1 MGTWLWVLIIAFLSV
16 LIAALII
23 KIISLKRA
31 VKEIEESLFEKLT
44 TDTNTLIDISS
55 NDKRIRSLAGTLN
68 RELAVFRKE
77 KLSYMN
83 GNNELKNS
91 VTNISHDLRTPLTA
105 ICGYIELL
113 EREEKTK
120 EAEKYLDIIKKR
132 AEFMVKLTEE
142 LFGYSVIMSED
153 GGKTT
158 SYTDVKNVLEE
169 SIASFYE
176 VLMARNIVP
185 VINLTKEKV
194 IKNLNSHALSRVF
207 SNLLNNAV
215 KYSDGDLEISLFENG
230 EIVFANTASKLD
242 VVEVEKLFDRFYTVE
257 TAKNSTGLGLSIAK
271 TLVEQMRGEIS
282 AKYKDGKLYIKII
295 LPE

>member
-31 VKEIEESLFEKLT
+31 IKEIEESLSEKLT

-77 KLSYMN
+77 KLRYMN

-120 EAEKYLDIIKKR
+120 EAETYLDIIKKR

-153 GGKTT
+153 GGKTE

>member
-31 VKEIEESLFEKLT
+31 VKEIEESLSEKLT

-77 KLSYMN
+77 KLRYMN

-176 VLMARNIVP
+176 VFMARNIVP

-194 IKNLNSHALSRVF
+194 IRNLDSHALSRVF

-271 TLVEQMRGEIS
+271 TLTEQMRGEIS

>member
-31 VKEIEESLFEKLT
+31 VKDIEESLSEKLT

-77 KLSYMN
+77 KLRYMN

-142 LFGYSVIMSED
+142 LFGYSVIMSEN

-176 VLMARNIVP
+176 ALMARNIVP

-194 IKNLNSHALSRVF
+194 IRNLDSHALSRVF

-271 TLVEQMRGEIS
+271 TLTEQMRGEIS

>member
-1 MGTWLWVLIIAFLSV
+1 MGTWLWVLIIAFLSF

-31 VKEIEESLFEKLT
+31 VKEIEESLSEKLT

-55 NDKRIRSLAGTLN
+55 NDKHIRSLAGTLN

-77 KLSYMN
+77 KLRYMN

-194 IKNLNSHALSRVF
+194 IRKTDPHALSRVF

-230 EIVFANTASKLD
+230 EIVFANTASKLN

-271 TLVEQMRGEIS
+271 TLTEQMRGEIS

-295 LPE
+295 FPE

>member
-31 VKEIEESLFEKLT
+31 VKDIEESLSEKLT

-77 KLSYMN
+77 KLRYMN

-158 SYTDVKNVLEE
+158 SYTDVNNVLEE

-176 VLMARNIVP
+176 VLIARNIVP

-242 VVEVEKLFDRFYTVE
+242 VVEVERLFDRFYTVE

-271 TLVEQMRGEIS
+271 TLTEQMRGEIS

>member
-31 VKEIEESLFEKLT
+31 VKDIEESLSEKLT

-77 KLSYMN
+77 KLRYMN

-158 SYTDVKNVLEE
+158 PYTDVKNVLEE

-176 VLMARNIVP
+176 VHMARNIVP

-194 IKNLNSHALSRVF
+194 IKNLNSYALSRVF

-271 TLVEQMRGEIS
+271 TLTEQMRGEIS

>member
-1 MGTWLWVLIIAFLSV
+1 MGTWLWVLIIAFLSF

-31 VKEIEESLFEKLT
+31 VKEIEESLSEKLT

-271 TLVEQMRGEIS
+271 TLTEQMRGEIS

>member
-1 MGTWLWVLIIAFLSV
+1 MGTWLWVLIVAFLSF

-31 VKEIEESLFEKLT
+31 VKDIEESLSEKLT

-55 NDKRIRSLAGTLN
+55 NDKRICSLAVTLN
-68 RELAVFRKE
+68 KELSVLRKE
-77 KLSYMN
+77 KLSYIN
-83 GNNELKNS
+83 GNTELKNS

-105 ICGYIELL
+105 ICGYIDLL

-132 AEFMVKLTEE
+132 VEFMVKLTEE

-153 GGKTT
+153 DGKTT

-176 VLMARNIVP
+176 VLISRNIVP

-242 VVEVEKLFDRFYTVE
+242 AVEVEKLFDRFYTVE

-271 TLVEQMRGEIS
+271 TLTEQMGGEIS
-282 AKYKDGKLYIKII
+282 AEYKDGKLYIKIF

>member
-31 VKEIEESLFEKLT
+31 VKEIEESLSEKLT

-77 KLSYMN
+77 KLRYMN

-91 VTNISHDLRTPLTA
+91 VTNVSHDLRTPLTA

-158 SYTDVKNVLEE
+158 PYTDVKNVLEE

-271 TLVEQMRGEIS
+271 TLTEQMRGEIS

>member
-31 VKEIEESLFEKLT
+31 VKDIEESLSEKLT

-68 RELAVFRKE
+68 SELAVFRKE
-77 KLSYMN
+77 KLRYMN

-153 GGKTT
+153 GGKTE

-194 IKNLNSHALSRVF
+194 IKSLNSHALSRVF

>member
-1 MGTWLWVLIIAFLSV
+1 MGTWLWVLIIAFLSF

-31 VKEIEESLFEKLT
+31 VKEIEESLSEKLT

-77 KLSYMN
+77 KLRYMN

-194 IKNLNSHALSRVF
+194 IRKTDPHALSRVF

-242 VVEVEKLFDRFYTVE
+242 VVEVERLFDRFYTVE

-271 TLVEQMRGEIS
+271 TLTEQMRGEIS

>member
-31 VKEIEESLFEKLT
+31 VKDIEESLSEKLT

-194 IKNLNSHALSRVF
+194 IRKTAPHALSRVF

-271 TLVEQMRGEIS
+271 TLTEQMRGEIS

>member
-23 KIISLKRA
+23 NIISLKRA
-31 VKEIEESLFEKLT
+31 VKEIEESLSEKLT

-55 NDKRIRSLAGTLN
+55 DDKRIRSLAGTLN

-77 KLSYMN
+77 KLRYMN

-153 GGKTT
+153 GGKTE

>member
-31 VKEIEESLFEKLT
+31 VKDIEESLSEKLT

-77 KLSYMN
+77 KLRYMN

-153 GGKTT
+153 GGKTA

-271 TLVEQMRGEIS
+271 TLIEQMRGEIS

>member
-31 VKEIEESLFEKLT
+31 VKDIEESLSEKLT

-68 RELAVFRKE
+68 RELAVLRKE

-132 AEFMVKLTEE
+132 VEFMVKLTEE
-142 LFGYSVIMSED
+142 LFGYSVIMSEK
-153 GGKTT
+153 GGKTA

-176 VLMARNIVP
+176 VLISRNIVP

-282 AKYKDGKLYIKII
+282 AKYKDGKLYIKIVP
-295 LPE
+295 PE

>member
-31 VKEIEESLFEKLT
+31 VKEIEESLSEKLT

-77 KLSYMN
+77 KLRYMN

-91 VTNISHDLRTPLTA
+91 VTNVSHDLRTPLTA

-142 LFGYSVIMSED
+142 LFGYSVIMSEN

-194 IKNLNSHALSRVF
+194 IRKTDPHALSRVF

-271 TLVEQMRGEIS
+271 TLTEQMRGEIS
-282 AKYKDGKLYIKII
+282 AKYKEGKLYIKII

>member
-31 VKEIEESLFEKLT
+31 VKEIEESLSEKLT

-77 KLSYMN
+77 KLRYMN

-91 VTNISHDLRTPLTA
+91 VTNVSHDLRTPLTA

-142 LFGYSVIMSED
+142 LFGYSVIMSEN

-176 VLMARNIVP
+176 ALMARNIVP

-194 IKNLNSHALSRVF
+194 IRNLDSHALSRVF

-271 TLVEQMRGEIS
+271 TLTEQMRGEIS

>member
-31 VKEIEESLFEKLT
+31 VKEIEEYLSEKLT

-55 NDKRIRSLAGTLN
+55 NDKRICSLARTLN

-77 KLSYMN
+77 KLRYMN

-153 GGKTT
+153 GGKTE

-230 EIVFANTASKLD
+230 EIVFANNASKLD

>member
-1 MGTWLWVLIIAFLSV
+1 MGTWLWVLIIAFLSF

-31 VKEIEESLFEKLT
+31 VKDIEESLSEKLT
-44 TDTNTLIDISS
+44 TDTNTLISVSS
-55 NDKRIRSLAGTLN
+55 EDKRIRSLAVTLN
-68 RELAVFRKE
+68 KELAVLRKE
-77 KLSYMN
+77 KFSYIN
-83 GNNELKNS
+83 GNTELKNS

-132 AEFMVKLTEE
+132 VEFMVKLTEE

-176 VLMARNIVP
+176 VLISRNIVP

-194 IKNLNSHALSRVF
+194 IRKTDPHALSRVF

-271 TLVEQMRGEIS
+271 TLTEQMGGEIS

>member
-23 KIISLKRA
+23 KIVSLKRA
-31 VKEIEESLFEKLT
+31 VKDIEESLSEKLT

-68 RELAVFRKE
+68 RELAVLRKE

-176 VLMARNIVP
+176 VLISRNIVP

-194 IKNLNSHALSRVF
+194 IRKTDPHALSRVF

-271 TLVEQMRGEIS
+271 TLTEQMRGEIS

>member
-23 KIISLKRA
+23 KIVSLKRA
-31 VKEIEESLFEKLT
+31 VKDIEESLSEKLT

-68 RELAVFRKE
+68 RELAVLRKE
-77 KLSYMN
+77 KLCYMN

-158 SYTDVKNVLEE
+158 SYTDVKNILEE

-176 VLMARNIVP
+176 VLISRNIVP

-194 IKNLNSHALSRVF
+194 IRKTDSHALSRVF

-282 AKYKDGKLYIKII
+282 AKYKDGKLYIKIF

>member
-31 VKEIEESLFEKLT
+31 VKDIEESLSEKLT

-142 LFGYSVIMSED
+142 LFGYSVIMSEN

-194 IKNLNSHALSRVF
+194 IRNLDSHALSRVF

-271 TLVEQMRGEIS
+271 TLTEQMRGEIS
-282 AKYKDGKLYIKII
+282 AEYKDGKLYIKII

>member
-31 VKEIEESLFEKLT
+31 VKEIEESLSEKLT

-194 IKNLNSHALSRVF
+194 IRKTDPHALSRVF

-295 LPE
+295 LSE

>member
-1 MGTWLWVLIIAFLSV
+1 MGTWLWILIIAFLSV

-31 VKEIEESLFEKLT
+31 VKDIEESLSEKLT

-77 KLSYMN
+77 KLRYMN

-142 LFGYSVIMSED
+142 LFGYSVIMSEN

-194 IKNLNSHALSRVF
+194 IRNLDSHALSRVF
-207 SNLLNNAV
+207 SNILNNAV

-271 TLVEQMRGEIS
+271 TLTEQMRGEIS
-282 AKYKDGKLYIKII
+282 AKYKEGKLYIKII

>member
-31 VKEIEESLFEKLT
+31 VKDIEESLSEKLT

-68 RELAVFRKE
+68 RELAVLRKE

-158 SYTDVKNVLEE
+158 SYTDVKNILEE

-176 VLMARNIVP
+176 VLISRNIVP

-194 IKNLNSHALSRVF
+194 IRKTDSNALSRVF

-242 VVEVEKLFDRFYTVE
+242 AVEVEKLFDRFYTVE

-282 AKYKDGKLYIKII
+282 AKYKDGKLYIKIF

>member
-31 VKEIEESLFEKLT
+31 VKEIEESLSEKLT
-44 TDTNTLIDISS
+44 TDTNTLINISS

-68 RELAVFRKE
+68 RELAVLRKE

-158 SYTDVKNVLEE
+158 PYTDVKNVLEE

-271 TLVEQMRGEIS
+271 TLTEQMRGEIS

>member
-23 KIISLKRA
+23 KIISLKRD
-31 VKEIEESLFEKLT
+31 VKEIEESLSEKLT

-77 KLSYMN
+77 KLRYMN

-194 IKNLNSHALSRVF
+194 IRKTDPHALSRVF

-271 TLVEQMRGEIS
+271 TLTEQMRGEIS

>member
-31 VKEIEESLFEKLT
+31 VKEIEESLSEKLT

-77 KLSYMN
+77 KLRYMN

-176 VLMARNIVP
+176 VFMARNIVP

-194 IKNLNSHALSRVF
+194 IRNLDSHALSRVF

-230 EIVFANTASKLD
+230 DIVFANTASKLD

-271 TLVEQMRGEIS
+271 TLTEQMRGEIS

>member
-31 VKEIEESLFEKLT
+31 VKEIEESLSEKLT

-77 KLSYMN
+77 KLRYMN

-105 ICGYIELL
+105 ICEYIELL

-194 IKNLNSHALSRVF
+194 IRKTDPHALSRVF

-271 TLVEQMRGEIS
+271 TLTEQMRGEIS
-282 AKYKDGKLYIKII
+282 AKYKDRKLYIKII

>member
-1 MGTWLWVLIIAFLSV
+1 MGTWLWVLIIAFLSF

-31 VKEIEESLFEKLT
+31 VKEIEESLSEKLT

-77 KLSYMN
+77 KLRYMN

-271 TLVEQMRGEIS
+271 TLTEQMRGEIS

>member
-16 LIAALII
+16 LIAVLII

-31 VKEIEESLFEKLT
+31 VKDIEESLSEKLT

-77 KLSYMN
+77 KLRYMN

-142 LFGYSVIMSED
+142 LFGYSVIMSEN

-194 IKNLNSHALSRVF
+194 IRNLDSHALSRVF

-271 TLVEQMRGEIS
+271 TLTEQMRGEIS

>member
-31 VKEIEESLFEKLT
+31 VKEIEESLSEKLT

-77 KLSYMN
+77 KLRYMN

-91 VTNISHDLRTPLTA
+91 VTNVSHDLRTPLTA

-142 LFGYSVIMSED
+142 LFGYSVIMSEN

-158 SYTDVKNVLEE
+158 PYTDVKNVLEE

-282 AKYKDGKLYIKII
+282 AKYKDGKLYIKIF

>member
-1 MGTWLWVLIIAFLSV
+1 MGTWLWVLIIAFLSF

-31 VKEIEESLFEKLT
+31 VKEIEESLSEKLT

-194 IKNLNSHALSRVF
+194 IRKTDPHALSRVF

-242 VVEVEKLFDRFYTVE
+242 VVEVERLFDRFYTVE

>member
-31 VKEIEESLFEKLT
+31 VKDIEESLSEKLT

-77 KLSYMN
+77 KLRYMN

-194 IKNLNSHALSRVF
+194 IRKTDPHALSRVF

-271 TLVEQMRGEIS
+271 TLTEQMRGEIS

>member
-31 VKEIEESLFEKLT
+31 VKEIEESLSEKLT

-77 KLSYMN
+77 KLRYMN

-194 IKNLNSHALSRVF
+194 IRKTDPHALSRVF

-230 EIVFANTASKLD
+230 EIVFANTASKLN

-271 TLVEQMRGEIS
+271 TLTEQMSGEIS

>member
-31 VKEIEESLFEKLT
+31 VKEIEESLSEKLT

-77 KLSYMN
+77 KLRYMN

-194 IKNLNSHALSRVF
+194 IRKTDPHALSRVF

>member
-1 MGTWLWVLIIAFLSV
+1 MGTWLWILIIAFLSV

-23 KIISLKRA
+23 KIVSLKRA
-31 VKEIEESLFEKLT
+31 VKDIEESLSEKLT

-77 KLSYMN
+77 KLRYMN

-176 VLMARNIVP
+176 VLISRNIVP

-194 IKNLNSHALSRVF
+194 IKNLDSHALSRVF

-282 AKYKDGKLYIKII
+282 AKYKDGKLYIKIF

>member
-31 VKEIEESLFEKLT
+31 VKDIEESLSEKLT

-77 KLSYMN
+77 KLRYMN

-142 LFGYSVIMSED
+142 LFGYSVIMSEN

-194 IKNLNSHALSRVF
+194 IRNLDSHALSRVF

-271 TLVEQMRGEIS
+271 TLTEQMRGEIS

>member
-31 VKEIEESLFEKLT
+31 VKEIEESLSEKLT

-77 KLSYMN
+77 KLRYMN
-83 GNNELKNS
+83 GNNELKNF

-153 GGKTT
+153 GGKTE

>member
-1 MGTWLWVLIIAFLSV
+1 MGTWLWVLIIAFLSF

-31 VKEIEESLFEKLT
+31 VKDIEESLSEKLT

-77 KLSYMN
+77 KLRYMN

-194 IKNLNSHALSRVF
+194 IKNLNSYALSRVF

-271 TLVEQMRGEIS
+271 TLTEQMRGEIS